1 MFGFRD
7 TGSEMDGNR
16 YLRHSIHGAIR
27 GRLRDRPCF
36 MFVGVNRV
44 NVV

>member
-1 MFGFRD
+1 MITAR
-7 TGSEMDGNR
+7 EP
-16 YLRHSIHGAIR
+16 SIYGATHGW
-27 GRLRDRPCF
+27 LCDRPCF